1 MNSRLNA
8 YCQKYLP
15 FYKGFVISVVVTF
28 VAITKG
34 FGQDIHFSLFEMS
47 PLNLNPASTGDYVG
61 DYRFNA
67 SHRNQWRS
75 VTVPYTTFALSAD
88 MNYFLKKK
96 FLSSGIQFNQDRAGD
111 SRFNTFQANW
121 SGAYHYYFKTDS
133 LKKLTFGLQ
142 TGITNRNL
150 VYDDLEFDA
159 QYDGFQYNSNLSNQE
174 TFSRDARTYLNLN
187 TGVLY
192 SQQIDENKTIKAGVA
207 FSNLTRPK
215 QSFFNDESI
224 LLDVRMSFHTSAV
237 WKINEKF
244 SALPTILLM
253 RQGKYTSFNIG
264 GNVRY
269 TFIDFAGVYRAVW
282 GGVFYRNRDAAYLSL
297 GVDYDNWKAGIS
309 YDINIST
316 LTPAS
321 NYRGS
326 FEVAIQYIINKKP
339 FQRVM
344 HRVCPDYI

>member
-1 MNSRLNA
+1 MKNRLRA
-8 YCQKYLP
+8 YSEFALSSI
-15 FYKGFVISVVVTF
+15 KGFAAS
-28 VAITKG
+28 VAILIITLVESYS
-34 FGQDIHFSLFEMS
+34 QDIHFSIFEMS
-47 PLNLNPASTGDYVG
+47 PLNLNPASTGDYIG
-61 DYRFNA
+61 DYRFNGN
-67 SHRNQWRS
+67 HRNQWQS
-75 VTVPYTTFALSAD
+75 VTVPYSTFAISAD

-96 FLSSGIQFNQDRAGD
+96 FLSSGIQINQDRAGD

-121 SGAYHYYFKTDS
+121 SGAYHYYFKSDT
-133 LKKLTFGLQ
+133 LKKLTFGVQ
-142 TGITNRNL
+142 TGLTNRSI
-150 VYDDLEFDA
+150 VDDDLRFDA

-192 SQQIDENKTIKAGVA
+192 SQQIDENKSVKAGLA

-224 LLDVRMSFHTSAV
+224 FLDVRMSFHTSAD

-244 SALPTILLM
+244 SALPAILLM

-269 TFIDFAGVYRAVW
+269 TFIDFAGTYRAIW
-282 GGVFYRNRDAAYLSL
+282 GGLFYRNRDAAYITL
-297 GVDYDNWKAGIS
+297 GLDYDNWKIGAS
-309 YDINIST
+309 YDVNIST

-326 FEVAIQYIINKKP
+326 FEVAIQYIINKKH